1 MISYKYYQLLL
12 RFPNK
17 NILILIYNE
26 DIYIYSFFFFFHII
40 QNHTNANFTLLE
52 FSVSTIL
59 CTLLLRGCLRP
70 LGVILRLKRSLLLIF
85 SASHSNFSVSKT
97 VSQGEEV
104 CGVFLDIGETFV
116 LSCKGRL
123 PHLYK

>member
-1 MISYKYYQLLL
+1 MCM
-12 RFPNK
+12 
-17 NILILIYNE
+17 
-26 DIYIYSFFFFFHII
+26 FFFFFFI
-40 QNHTNANFTLLE
+40 QFKTNANFTLLE
-52 FSVSTIL
+52 FSVSAIL

-70 LGVILRLKRSLLLIF
+70 LGVILRLKRSLLLNF

-104 CGVFLDIGETFV
+104 GGVFLDIGETFV